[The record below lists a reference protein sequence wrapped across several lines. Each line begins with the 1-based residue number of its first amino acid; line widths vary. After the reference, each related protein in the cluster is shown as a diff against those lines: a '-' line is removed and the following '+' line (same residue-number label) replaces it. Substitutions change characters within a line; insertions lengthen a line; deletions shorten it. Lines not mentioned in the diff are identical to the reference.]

1 MPHGNRL
8 RRLRPIRRII
18 SIGCGDFQRP
28 PLVVGGRSSR
38 YREGSVQVES
48 TARAGGE
55 WIAVACYK
63 RRGPHFFG
71 ERAFIPMMN
80 SERCRPSTSRTS
92 FRAFDSAPP
101 AACGRES
108 RWRAMGDAQGACPSR
123 GFEWSRG
130 ESNRQAPPKSR
141 RKGDRLTTRAA
152 QGAARRAARGDM
164 RASERNITTRPAAPA
179 ESDITNEPSFTL
191 LARLVAAWP
200 DLPAEVRA
208 QIAEALRKAT
218 DGAA

>member
-18 SIGCGDFQRP
+18 SIGCGDFQPSIGR
-28 PLVVGGRSSR
+28 GGGALRGIAMGVYKSHPTPAQADSESR
-38 YREGSVQVES
+38 AHHGRREGVSPP
-48 TARAGGE
+48 
-55 WIAVACYK
+55 
-63 RRGPHFFG
+63 RGVK
-71 ERAFIPMMN
+71 
-80 SERCRPSTSRTS
+80 
-92 FRAFDSAPP
+92 
-101 AACGRES
+101 
-108 RWRAMGDAQGACPSR
+108 
-123 GFEWSRG
+123 WSRG

-164 RASERNITTRPAAPA
+164 RVSERNITTRLAAPA